1 MDTEDQRGLN
11 PVTSEE
17 ADKLL
22 AYYEEQKREEN
33 DTGYILLRAF
43 VAGFAVLIFFF
54 LVFWLKD
61 RLLKSDKNEPLT
73 IWQIGGFIL
82 FVSVLFMLV
91 SLADPNIAK
100 YFTMGVSAAIGFIIF
115 NDVKLEPAKGQQS

>member
-1 MDTEDQRGLN
+1 MGDENDQRELA

-33 DTGYILLRAF
+33 DTGYVLLKAF

-54 LVFWLKD
+54 VVYWLRNKLLVQGEKD
-61 RLLKSDKNEPLT
+61 QDPPSVWK
-73 IWQIGGFIL
+73 IGGFIAV
-82 FVSVLFMLV
+82 VSVLFMLV

-100 YFTMGVSAAIGFIIF
+100 YFTMGVSASIGFVIF
-115 NDVKLEPAKGQQS
+115 NDLDMTTKK